1 MGKGYSPTRRHSE
14 LSRFL
19 LDTTA
24 LIAHLRGE
32 SSVTQLFLDLLAS
45 GHRLGTCCVNVA
57 EVERGLKPSE
67 RKLARSLMERLEFF
81 ETTMEAA
88 TRAGRYQAALQK
100 KGRTLHTTDALV
112 AGTARAY
119 GAVLVTDNL
128 ADFPMADIKVQALP
142 FE

>member
-1 MGKGYSPTRRHSE
+1 
-14 LSRFL
+14 
-19 LDTTA
+19 
-24 LIAHLRGE
+24 
-32 SSVTQLFLDLLAS
+32 
-45 GHRLGTCCVNVA
+45 
-57 EVERGLKPSE
+57 
-67 RKLARSLMERLEFF
+67 MERLEFF